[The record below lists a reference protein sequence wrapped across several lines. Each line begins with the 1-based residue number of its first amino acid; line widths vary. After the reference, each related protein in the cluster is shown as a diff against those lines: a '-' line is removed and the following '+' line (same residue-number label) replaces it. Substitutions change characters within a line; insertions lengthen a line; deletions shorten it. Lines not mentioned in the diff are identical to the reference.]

1 MEENKEEKKVNLEK
15 EEKKTPEKKTAKT
28 NSKTESTDKKT
39 TSKATTKKAEVK
51 KEEISAKSDAT
62 AKTVK
67 NTKNNTETKNAKSTD
82 TKKTSKSDDLS
93 FKKVEMDASTKKK
106 MNTNEKKSKHGFIK
120 FILILIIIL
129 IIAYF
134 IFFVRNLIILNNIK
148 DIMTQTEGSNNY
160 SYTSISNDENGRTT
174 TVSYYKNQNVERT
187 DLNTNNNKAVIWY
200 DSTTDEK
207 VFSVPDAKKATI
219 EYVANNEMVRL
230 PYVSEIQS
238 ENGVP
243 LLSLMSIIYSEE
255 YNSTECYVICYG
267 GTEKIWVSKENGLV
281 VKRESKVG
289 SEINTVEY
297 KNFKFGNVQIYKPDL
312 TDYEVSQ

>member
-28 NSKTESTDKKT
+28 NSKTESTEKKAT
-39 TSKATTKKAEVK
+39 NKTTTKKAEVK
-51 KEEISAKSDAT
+51 KEGISDKSKTTTKT
-62 AKTVK
+62 AK
-67 NTKNNTETKNAKSTD
+67 NTKNNTETKE
-82 TKKTSKSDDLS
+82 TSKTDDLS

-106 MNTNEKKSKHGFIK
+106 INTNEKKSKHGFIK

-267 GTEKIWVSKENGLV
+267 GTEKIWVSKDNGLV

>member
-15 EEKKTPEKKTAKT
+15 EEKKTPEKKTSKT
-28 NSKTESTDKKT
+28 TSKTESTEK
-39 TSKATTKKAEVK
+39 KATNKTATKKVDAK
-51 KEEISAKSDAT
+51 KA
-62 AKTVK
+62 
-67 NTKNNTETKNAKSTD
+67 D
-82 TKKTSKSDDLS
+82 TKKISKTDDLS

-106 MNTNEKKSKHGFIK
+106 MNTNEKKSKHGFLK

-207 VFSVPDAKKATI
+207 VFSVLDAKKATI